1 MPHKQ
6 IRMQRAEPGPA
17 PARPVMLAIAGDSAA
32 GKTTITRGL
41 VEALGA
47 DRCTA
52 VCVDDYHAYDRA
64 ERRELPFTPLHPA
77 CNYVRIMEQHL
88 QLLAMGQPI
97 LKPVYDHH
105 TGQLAPPVLV
115 EPREF
120 VIVEGLLPL
129 HTRLAR
135 ACFDATVYLDPP
147 EEIRRAWKVRRDT
160 AERGYT
166 AEQVLAELERREPE
180 SAAFIRPQRAFA
192 DIVIRFAPPT
202 SPSPFTGRA
211 VPAGTPLSAE
221 LLLRPTI
228 RHPDLDGVVPDGTVP
243 DGTVFN
249 GTGRGSRAIHLRLAR
264 DADGRPVDALHV
276 HGDAAREDSE
286 VVEKAIWSRLGA
298 DSGPPACLGRTREG
312 QRTEPLAIT
321 QLLLVYHLLDASR
334 DPAQTRA

>member
-1 MPHKQ
+1 
-6 IRMQRAEPGPA
+6 
-17 PARPVMLAIAGDSAA
+17 
-32 GKTTITRGL
+32 
-41 VEALGA
+41 
-47 DRCTA
+47 
-52 VCVDDYHAYDRA
+52 
-64 ERRELPFTPLHPA
+64 
-77 CNYVRIMEQHL
+77 
-88 QLLAMGQPI
+88 
-97 LKPVYDHH
+97 
-105 TGQLAPPVLV
+105 VLV
-115 EPREF
+115 EPRQF
-120 VIVEGLLPL
+120 VIVEGLLPM

-147 EEIRRAWKVRRDT
+147 EDIRRGWKVRRDT

-192 DIVIRFAPPT
+192 DIVIRFAPL
-202 SPSPFTGRA
+202 TGRP

-228 RHPDLDGVVPDGTVP
+228 KHPDLDDVVPDGTGF
-243 DGTVFN
+243 DGT
-249 GTGRGSRAIHLRLAR
+249 GGGSVAIHLRLAR

-298 DSGPPACLGRTREG
+298 DSAPPACLGRTREG

-321 QLLLVYHLLDASR
+321 QLLLVYHLLDAAR
-334 DPAQTRA
+334 